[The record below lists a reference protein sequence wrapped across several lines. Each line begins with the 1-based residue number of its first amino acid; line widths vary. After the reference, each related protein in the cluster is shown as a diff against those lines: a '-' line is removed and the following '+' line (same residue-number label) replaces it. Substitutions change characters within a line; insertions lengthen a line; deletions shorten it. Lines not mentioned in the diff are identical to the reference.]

1 MIEENALIKERIR
14 KLEEIRESGIN
25 PYPYQF
31 DKTHDAKQIIEK
43 YDSIEKEDIGEEEV
57 SVAGRIMQCRKMGKA
72 SFFHI
77 QDETNKIQVYIRQND
92 VGEDQYALFKKTDI
106 GDIVGVKGSIF
117 KTKTGEVSVYAK
129 DLTLLCKSLRPL
141 PEKFHGIQDQ
151 ELKYRKRYLDLI
163 MNPDTKEMFR
173 KRAKVIQL
181 VRRFLDDIDF
191 LEVDT
196 PVLQTLY
203 GGTNAK
209 PFTTHINAYNMQM
222 YLRVAP
228 ELYLKRLLVGGFEK
242 VYEIARNFRNEGADQ
257 THNPEFSMIEWYEAY
272 VDYHVMMD
280 RAEAMIKMI
289 AKKVNGSNQ
298 LDVFEETIDIDYE
311 WPRLS
316 MTDAIKQYLD
326 IDVNTMSLEEIQTF
340 CDKNSITVRGIENT
354 GSLTFAIF
362 DKLVCDQL
370 IKPIWII
377 DYPKEVS
384 PLSKPH
390 RDIPGLVERY
400 ELYIGGKEI
409 CDGWSELIDPQVQRD
424 RFEKEQASMRD
435 GDDEAH
441 PMDEDFIEAL
451 EFGMP
456 VCGGI
461 GMGID
466 RLVMLITNNWSIRD
480 VLFFPT
486 MKPITSES

>member
-14 KLEEIRESGIN
+14 KLQEIRESGVD

-31 DKTHDAKQIIEK
+31 EKTHDAKQIIEK
-43 YDSIEKEDIGEEEV
+43 YDPIEKEDIGEDEV

-77 QDETNKIQVYIRQND
+77 QDETEKIQVYIRQND
-92 VGEDQYALFKKTDI
+92 VGEDQYSLFKKTDI
-106 GDIVGVKGSIF
+106 GDIVGIKGSIF

-129 DLTLLCKSLRPL
+129 NLTLLCKSLRPL

-163 MNPDTKEMFR
+163 MDPETKDLFK

-181 VRRFLDDIDF
+181 VRRFLDDIGF

-196 PVLQTLY
+196 PVLQTIY

-228 ELYLKRLLVGGFEK
+228 ELYLKRLMIGGFEK
-242 VYEIARNFRNEGADQ
+242 VYEIARNFRNEGVDQ

-289 AKKVNGSNQ
+289 AKEVNGSEQ
-298 LDVFEETIDIDYE
+298 LGVLEESIDIDYE

-326 IDVNTMSLEEIQTF
+326 IDVTTMSLDDLQTYS
-340 CDKNSITVRGIENT
+340 DKKGITVRGTET
-354 GSLTFAIF
+354 VGSLTFAIF
-362 DKLVCDQL
+362 DKLVCEQL
-370 IKPIWII
+370 LKPIWII

-390 RDIPGLVERY
+390 RDKPDLVERY

-409 CDGWSELIDPQVQRD
+409 CDGWSELNDPEVQRD
-424 RFEKEQASMRD
+424 RFEKKKAAMRS

-441 PMDEDFIEAL
+441 PMDDDFIEAL
-451 EFGMP
+451 EFGLP

-466 RLVMLITNNWSIRD
+466 RLVMLITNTWSIRD

-486 MKPITSES
+486 MKPIVSES

>member
-14 KLEEIRESGIN
+14 KLQEIRESGVD

-31 DKTHDAKQIIEK
+31 EKTHDAKQIIEK
-43 YDSIEKEDIGEEEV
+43 YDPIEKEDIGEDEV

-77 QDETNKIQVYIRQND
+77 QDETEKIQVYIRQND
-92 VGEDQYALFKKTDI
+92 VGEDQYSLFKKTDI
-106 GDIVGVKGSIF
+106 GDIVGIKGSIF

-129 DLTLLCKSLRPL
+129 NLTLLCKSLRPL

-163 MNPDTKEMFR
+163 MDPETKDLFK

-181 VRRFLDDIDF
+181 VRRFLDDIGF

-196 PVLQTLY
+196 PVLQTIY

-228 ELYLKRLLVGGFEK
+228 ELYLKRLMIGGFEK
-242 VYEIARNFRNEGADQ
+242 VYEIARNFRNEGVDQ

-289 AKKVNGSNQ
+289 AKEVNGSEQ
-298 LDVFEETIDIDYE
+298 LGVLEESIDIDYE

-326 IDVNTMSLEEIQTF
+326 IDVTTMSLDDLQTYS
-340 CDKNSITVRGIENT
+340 DKKGITVRGTET
-354 GSLTFAIF
+354 VGSLTFAIF
-362 DKLVCDQL
+362 DKLVCEQL
-370 IKPIWII
+370 LKPIWII

-384 PLSKPH
+384 PLS
-390 RDIPGLVERY
+390 
-400 ELYIGGKEI
+400 
-409 CDGWSELIDPQVQRD
+409 
-424 RFEKEQASMRD
+424 
-435 GDDEAH
+435 
-441 PMDEDFIEAL
+441 
-451 EFGMP
+451 
-456 VCGGI
+456 
-461 GMGID
+461 
-466 RLVMLITNNWSIRD
+466 
-480 VLFFPT
+480 
-486 MKPITSES
+486 

>member
-14 KLEEIRESGIN
+14 KLQEIRESGVD

-31 DKTHDAKQIIEK
+31 EKTHDAKQIIEK
-43 YDSIEKEDIGEEEV
+43 YDPIEKEDIGEDEV

-77 QDETNKIQVYIRQND
+77 QDETEKIQVYIRQND
-92 VGEDQYALFKKTDI
+92 VGEDQYSLFKKTDI
-106 GDIVGVKGSIF
+106 GDIVGIKGSIF

-129 DLTLLCKSLRPL
+129 NLTLLCKSLRPL

-163 MNPDTKEMFR
+163 MDPETKDLFK

-181 VRRFLDDIDF
+181 VRRFLDDIGF

-196 PVLQTLY
+196 PVLQTIY

-228 ELYLKRLLVGGFEK
+228 ELYLKRLMIGGFEK
-242 VYEIARNFRNEGADQ
+242 VYEIARNFRNEGVDQ

-289 AKKVNGSNQ
+289 AKEVNGSEQ
-298 LDVFEETIDIDYE
+298 LGVLEESIDIDYE

-326 IDVNTMSLEEIQTF
+326 IDVTTMSLDDLQTYS
-340 CDKNSITVRGIENT
+340 DKKGITVRGTET
-354 GSLTFAIF
+354 VGSLTFAIF
-362 DKLVCDQL
+362 DKLVCEQL
-370 IKPIWII
+370 LKPIWII

-390 RDIPGLVERY
+390 RDKPDLVERY

-409 CDGWSELIDPQVQRD
+409 CDGWSELNDPEVQRD
-424 RFEKEQASMRD
+424 RFEKEQAAMRS

-441 PMDEDFIEAL
+441 PMDDDFIEAL
-451 EFGMP
+451 EFGLP

-466 RLVMLITNNWSIRD
+466 RLVMLITNTWSIRD

-486 MKPITSES
+486 MKPIVSES

>member
-1 MIEENALIKERIR
+1 MTEENALIKERIR
-14 KLEEIRESGIN
+14 KLQEIRESGIN
-25 PYPYQF
+25 PYPYSF
-31 DKTHDAKQIIEK
+31 DKTHNALELNRKYEK
-43 YDSIEKEDIGEEEV
+43 IAKEDITDEEV
-57 SVAGRIMQCRKMGKA
+57 SVAGRMMQCRKMGKA

-77 QDETNKIQVYIRQND
+77 QDESDKIQVYIRQND
-92 VGEDQYALFKKTDI
+92 VGAEQYQLFKKTDI
-106 GDIVGVKGSIF
+106 GDFVGVKGTIF
-117 KTKTGEVSVYAK
+117 KTKTGETSVYAK
-129 DLTLLCKSLRPL
+129 DLTLLCKTLRPL
-141 PEKFHGIQDQ
+141 PEKFHGIQDK

-163 MNPDTKEMFR
+163 MNPETKDLFF
-173 KRAKVIQL
+173 KRAKIIKL
-181 VRRFLDDIDF
+181 VRRFLDDIGF

-209 PFTTHINAYNMQM
+209 PFTTHINAYDMTM
-222 YLRVAP
+222 YMRLAP

-242 VYEIARNFRNEGADQ
+242 VYEIARNFRNEGVDQ
-257 THNPEFSMIEWYEAY
+257 THNPEFSMIEWYEVY

-289 AKKVNGSNQ
+289 AEEVNGSAELPVTDQ
-298 LDVFEETIDIDYE
+298 TINIDFQ
-311 WPRLS
+311 WPRTS
-316 MTDAIKQYLD
+316 MSDSVKEHLG
-326 IDVNTMSLEEIQTF
+326 IDTVTMSVEELQDF
-340 CDKNSITVRGIENT
+340 CRENDITTRGQENK
-354 GSLTFAIF
+354 GSLTFTIF
-362 DKLVCDQL
+362 DKLVCHKL
-370 IKPIWII
+370 IRPVWII

-384 PLSKPH
+384 PLAKPH
-390 RDIPGLVERY
+390 RDNDELVERY

-409 CDGWSELIDPQVQRD
+409 CDGWSELIDPQVQRN
-424 RFEKEQASMRD
+424 RFETEQAAMRE
-435 GDDEAH
+435 GNDEAH

-486 MKPITSES
+486 MKPLVADQ

>member
-1 MIEENALIKERIR
+1 MIEDNALIKERIR
-14 KLEEIRESGIN
+14 KLEEIRESGVN

-31 DKTHDAKQIIEK
+31 DKTHDAKQINDK
-43 YDSIEKEDIGEEEV
+43 YDLIEKEAIGEEAV

-77 QDETNKIQVYIRQND
+77 QDETGKIQVYIRQND

-163 MNPDTKEMFR
+163 MNPETKDMFR

-181 VRRFLDDIDF
+181 VRRFLDDIGF

-196 PVLQTLY
+196 PVLQTIY

-280 RAEAMIKMI
+280 RAEAMIKSI
-289 AKKVNGSNQ
+289 AKAVNGSDK
-298 LDVFEETIDIDYE
+298 LDVFEETIEIDYE
-311 WPRLS
+311 WPRLA
-316 MTDAIKQYLD
+316 MTDAIKQYLE
-326 IDVNTMSLEEIQTF
+326 IDVITMSLDDLQSF
-340 CDKNSITVRGIENT
+340 CDKNGITVRGIENT

-390 RDIPGLVERY
+390 RDKPDLVERY

-424 RFEKEQASMRD
+424 RFEKEQISMRD

-486 MKPITSES
+486 MKPILSEQ

>member
-14 KLEEIRESGIN
+14 KLQEIRESGVD

-31 DKTHDAKQIIEK
+31 EKTHDAKQIIKK
-43 YDSIEKEDIGEEEV
+43 YDAIDKEDIGEDEV

-77 QDETNKIQVYIRQND
+77 QDETGKIQVYIRQND
-92 VGEDQYALFKKTDI
+92 VGEDQYSLFKKTDI
-106 GDIVGVKGSIF
+106 GDIVGIKGSIF
-117 KTKTGEVSVYAK
+117 KTKTGEISVYAK

-163 MNPDTKEMFR
+163 MDPETKDLFR
-173 KRAKVIQL
+173 KRAKIIQL
-181 VRRFLDDIDF
+181 VRRFLDDIGF

-196 PVLQTLY
+196 PVLQTIY

-228 ELYLKRLLVGGFEK
+228 ELYLKRLMIGGFEK
-242 VYEIARNFRNEGADQ
+242 VYEIARNFRNEGVDQ

-289 AKKVNGSNQ
+289 SKEVNGSEQ
-298 LDVFEETIDIDYE
+298 LNVLEESIDINYE

-326 IDVNTMSLEEIQTF
+326 IDVTTMSLDDIQAYG
-340 CDKNSITVRGIENT
+340 DKKGITVRGTET
-354 GSLTFAIF
+354 LGSLTFAIF

-390 RDIPGLVERY
+390 RDKPDLVERY

-409 CDGWSELIDPQVQRD
+409 CDGWSELNDPEVQRD
-424 RFEKEQASMRD
+424 RFEKEQASMRG

-441 PMDEDFIEAL
+441 PMDDDFIEAL
-451 EFGMP
+451 EFGLP

-466 RLVMLITNNWSIRD
+466 RLVMLITNTWSIRD

-486 MKPITSES
+486 MKPIVSES